1 MLNKENY
8 IIQNLINGKL
18 DDSKRKQAVSQIQKK
33 SVTEKREM
41 KQNKT
46 ENQFIEDIAWNKLYD
61 KIETAGLL
69 TEKKINSGFKLN
81 IRSIAASIILLIG
94 LSVGL
99 YYYFSEKIITVTAVT
114 QIKKIILPD
123 GSQINLNIGSKIEYP
138 ESFKQNNREVQFAG
152 EGFFNITKNPEKP
165 FIIKTG
171 DSEIKV
177 LGTSFN
183 VNTKNKKTEVIVTTG
198 KVELKTEKQ
207 KIILNPGEKGISE
220 KGILQKTAN
229 KNLNYLSWKTS
240 IFTYEN
246 EKLKNIISDINNVY
260 NVNIVFKNNTVGE
273 LTAGSMSFNKNTDNI
288 GTLINVI
295 CNTHHL
301 KAEKKGGKII
311 LSEIDL

>member
-1 MLNKENY
+1 MLYKENH

-18 DDSKRKQAVSQIQKK
+18 DERDRKKAVSQIQKK
-33 SVTEKREM
+33 SVPENIEM

-46 ENQFIEDIAWNKLYD
+46 ENQFISDIAWNKLYN
-61 KIETAGLL
+61 KIENAGLL
-69 TEKKINSGFKLN
+69 TEKEINSGFKFN
-81 IRSIAASIILLIG
+81 IRNIAASVILLIG

-99 YYYFSEKIITVTAVT
+99 YYGFSEKIISVTAVT
-114 QIKKIILPD
+114 QIKNVILPD
-123 GSQINLNIGSKIEYP
+123 GSQISLNVGSEIEYP
-138 ESFKQNNREVQFAG
+138 ERFKKNNRKVKFSG
-152 EGFFNITKNPEKP
+152 EGFFNITKNSKKP

-177 LGTSFN
+177 VGTSFN

-198 KVELKTEKQ
+198 RVELKTEKQ
-207 KIILNPGEKGISE
+207 KIVLNPGEKGISA
-220 KGILQKTAN
+220 KGILQKNIN

-246 EKLKNIISDINNVY
+246 EKLKNIVSDINNVY
-260 NVNIVFKNNTVGE
+260 NVNIVFKTNAVGE
-273 LTAGSMSFNKNTDNI
+273 LVAGSMSFNKNTDNI
-288 GTLINVI
+288 GTLINVL

-301 KAEKKGGKII
+301 KAEKKGRKII